1 MLTKKQKNMLIRIL
15 IAGAAFIVLEILE
28 HTAMHDVF
36 HENVPLAL
44 VLYGIPYLIAAW
56 DVFEAAIHNIRH
68 GQIFDEHFLMIVATF
83 GAFAVQEYSEALA
96 VMLFYQVG
104 ELFQGYAVGKSRA
117 SISDLM
123 NIVPEYANIEVNG
136 KLEQV
141 DPDDV
146 EVGTVIVVKPG
157 EKIPLDGIVIEGESM
172 VDTSALTGES
182 VPRRVRLGDDIISG
196 CVNGS
201 GLLKVQTTK
210 EFDDSTV
217 AKILELVE
225 NSGNKKARVEKFITR
240 FARVYT
246 PLVTIGAVCLAVI
259 PPLVLGGGFM
269 DWLQRACVFLVVSC
283 PCALVISVPLGFFGG
298 IGASSSIGVL
308 VKGGNFL
315 EEAAD
320 LKTMVF
326 DKTGTLT
333 KGEFRVSRI
342 EPAGDFTE
350 SMLLELAAH
359 AEGYSTHPIAESI
372 REAYSSATGLK
383 PDMDRVA
390 DAEEIAGHGILA
402 MIDGQTILAG
412 NRRLMER
419 EGIDFVPSESADTVV
434 YIAAAGAFA
443 GKLIISDTI
452 KKGVIQAISDLKAEG
467 VRNVVMLTGDRKD
480 AAESI
485 AAEIG
490 ITDVR
495 SELLPVDKVNAV
507 EELLAAEGEKEYL
520 GFVGDGINDAPVIMR
535 ADVGFAMGSMG
546 SDAAIEAADI
556 VIMDDDISKIPA
568 VIRIAR
574 KTMRIVRMNI
584 VFALGVK
591 ALVLVLG
598 ALGIANMWAAV
609 FADVGVAVIAILNSM
624 RTLKLSEQDRA
635 RVISVQESKQK
646 DANQ

>member
-36 HENVPLAL
+36 HENIPLAL

-123 NIVPEYANIEVNG
+123 NIVPEYANIEVDG

-315 EEAAD
+315 EEAAG

-495 SELLPVDKVNAV
+495 SELLPVDKVSAV